1 MAILQSN
8 IAHTITLYCLLK
20 KKLKQ
25 KENMDI
31 LFNPN
36 TTILSMLIVFTLGIF
51 LILCLCNKQTFNSV
65 YPSGYPQFHCA
76 ALTLSIIPLFWSLY
90 LWYLYDASGQPFQLV
105 VYLSRFHLSFGIDGV
120 GLSLVILTTALFP
133 LCILLMRTRNGV
145 ITFLLLEA
153 VILGALLVLDLL
165 GFYILFE
172 ASLILLF
179 LLIARTPY
187 GSIDA
192 AYKIVLYTMA
202 GSLVLLPIIFIIY
215 SESGSTN
222 LIFLLNYFDNINT
235 FFVNEGSY
243 PHNKEGALNT
253 SIERQMLYGW
263 GLLTVFAVKIPLMPI
278 HLWLPEAHVAAPTG
292 GSVLLAGVLLKL
304 GGIGF
309 IRYLIPTVPS
319 FTIIVFPLVAC
330 LCLASFIFST
340 LSTIRQ
346 VDLKKIIAYSSIAHM
361 ALVTLAIF
369 SMSENSIV
377 SSTFM
382 MIAHGLVSPGL
393 FLLVGFLYNR
403 THTKLIIYHS
413 GLGSYMPVFSILF
426 FLLNLANLSFP
437 LFPNFIAEILCLAS
451 IFSVHELYAYIFCI
465 CQVLGTVYVFW
476 SFNRIIHGTF
486 NTKRKFVSKYSVFDD
501 SMTKESNTSMS
512 GVVDLTRFE
521 YALITPLMIG
531 VFWLGLKPM
540 F

>member
-1 MAILQSN
+1 MEIL
-8 IAHTITLYCLLK
+8 L
-20 KKLKQ
+20 
-25 KENMDI
+25 
-31 LFNPN
+31 NPN
-36 TTILSMLIVFTLGIF
+36 TTILSMLISFTLGIF
-51 LILCLCNKQTFNSV
+51 IIITLCKEKTFNS
-65 YPSGYPQFHCA
+65 A

-105 VYLSRFHLSFGIDGV
+105 VYLSRLHLSFGIDGV

-133 LCILLMRTRNGV
+133 LCILLMRTRNGI

-215 SESGSTN
+215 SEIGTTN
-222 LIFLLNYFDNINT
+222 LIFLLHSFDI
-235 FFVNEGSY
+235 
-243 PHNKEGALNT
+243 LNT
-253 SIERQMLYGW
+253 IERQMLYGW

-309 IRYLIPTVPS
+309 IRYLIPAVPGFTV
-319 FTIIVFPLVAC
+319 IVFPLVAC
-330 LCLASFIFST
+330 LCIASFIFST

-346 VDLKKIIAYSSIAHM
+346 IDLKKIIAYSSIAHM
-361 ALVTLAIF
+361 ALVTLTIF

-413 GLGSYMPVFSILF
+413 GLGIYMPIFSIIF

-451 IFSVHELYAYIFCI
+451 IFSVHEFYAYIFCI
-465 CQVLGTVYVFW
+465 SQVLGTVYVFW
-476 SFNRIIHGTF
+476 SFNRIIHGTYT
-486 NTKRKFVSKYSVFDD
+486 NN
-501 SMTKESNTSMS
+501 SM
-512 GVVDLTRFE
+512 GGIVDLTRFE
-521 YALITPLMIG
+521 YSLITPLMIG

-540 F
+540 FN